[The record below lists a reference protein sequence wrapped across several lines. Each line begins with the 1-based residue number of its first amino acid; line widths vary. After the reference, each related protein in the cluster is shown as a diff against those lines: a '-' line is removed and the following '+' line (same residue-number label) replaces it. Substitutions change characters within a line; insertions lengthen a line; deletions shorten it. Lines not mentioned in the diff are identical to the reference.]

1 MLLHI
6 LFSLLI
12 LISTTYLLLSSF
24 AVTSLR
30 INNNFLQSISSGAK
44 QISYL
49 ERWFIMENICVV
61 LRRMG
66 TASVVL
72 LPSCRASLEFLVI
85 ITLLEVVSCPYPP
98 LSGHALQP
106 WHASEAQPEA
116 AQRTDFHK
124 SQNRVNPENAG
135 CGSSSLQGHY
145 ST

>member
-1 MLLHI
+1 
-6 LFSLLI
+6 
-12 LISTTYLLLSSF
+12 
-24 AVTSLR
+24 
-30 INNNFLQSISSGAK
+30 
-44 QISYL
+44 
-49 ERWFIMENICVV
+49 MENICVV

-98 LSGHALQP
+98 SSGHALQP
-106 WHASEAQPEA
+106 WHASEEQPEA

-124 SQNRVNPENAG
+124 SQNRVNPENTG

-145 ST
+145 STQSSSPDCTSNKMETLWDALQLQTSHSFTIDTVANSQFYIIFVSPC